1 MTSERERIEGHQ
13 VVSREAWPLARKEH
27 LAKEKEFTKLRD
39 QLSRERRELPWVK
52 IDKEYVFEGP
62 AGKQTL
68 AEIFEGK
75 SQLIVYHFMFAPGW
89 SQGCPHCSFWA
100 DNFNGIP
107 VHLANR
113 DVTLVAVSRA
123 PLEKLQAFQ
132 KRMGWTFRWL
142 SSNETD
148 FNYDFNVS
156 FTKDDIEKGT
166 AVYNYREGNADREDL
181 HGISVFY
188 KDPGGNVFHT
198 YSAYSRGID
207 LLNGAYNY
215 LDLVAKGRNESDPG
229 WVRHHDKY

>member
-1 MTSERERIEGHQ
+1 MASERERIEGHQ
-13 VVSREAWPLARKEH
+13 VVSREAWLLARKEH

-62 AGKQTL
+62 AGRQTL

-75 SQLIVYHFMFAPGW
+75 SQLLVYHFMFAPGW
-89 SQGCPHCSFWA
+89 TQGCPHCSFWA

-113 DVTLVAVSRA
+113 DVTMVAISRA

-132 KRMGWTFRWL
+132 KRMGWTFKWL
-142 SSNETD
+142 SSGSTD

-156 FTKDDIEKGT
+156 FTKDDVEKGT
-166 AVYNYREGNADREDL
+166 AVYNYRDGNADREDL
-181 HGISVFY
+181 HGISAFY

-198 YSAYSRGID
+198 YSSYSRGID